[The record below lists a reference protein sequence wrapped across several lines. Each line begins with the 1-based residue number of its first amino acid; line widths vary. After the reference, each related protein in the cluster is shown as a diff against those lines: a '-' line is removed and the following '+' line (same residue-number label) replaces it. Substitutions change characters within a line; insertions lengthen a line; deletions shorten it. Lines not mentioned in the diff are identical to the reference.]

1 MREIEKLF
9 QKCTYD
15 SNSNANVETPCVKL
29 MQSFTN
35 IKKSKGK
42 NKSWSLSEYKKRK
55 ECNDMMLT
63 NHMRMTGYVEVKER
77 KSENKY
83 SRMEIK
89 KQKHNIVND
98 HSVDS

>member
-1 MREIEKLF
+1 
-9 QKCTYD
+9 
-15 SNSNANVETPCVKL
+15 
-29 MQSFTN
+29 
-35 IKKSKGK
+35 
-42 NKSWSLSEYKKRK
+42 
-55 ECNDMMLT
+55 MMLT